1 MVKPKHKVPRRRKS
15 DSALFKKIKFRENIL
30 MKIYAEQ
37 TINTYTQSHSDANSS
52 IAQQL
57 LNLQLIVLL
66 HYLLKS

>member
-1 MVKPKHKVPRRRKS
+1 
-15 DSALFKKIKFRENIL
+15 